1 MGGGWRPPVRP
12 GNRILWS
19 WLGRG
24 WARLR
29 EALAFVQIAKP
40 PGGAFVALVLATV
53 PAWQRQRADRE
64 SRLRELVKGLI
75 KTAGLTAADFA

>member
-1 MGGGWRPPVRP
+1 
-12 GNRILWS
+12 LW
-19 WLGRG
+19 
-24 WARLR
+24 

-40 PGGAFVALVLATV
+40 PGGAFVALALATV